1 MKQLLALILMFG
13 GIAVAQDATLYVV
26 NDSKGGDFAMRPL
39 TLTILD
45 GREELASVKN
55 HKTVKVTIK
64 PGVHGLALKI
74 ANKDITVLTAKP
86 GETYFLRISVDQG
99 LAYAGTRCVLMKPEE
114 AVYWIPEA
122 QQFVKDAP
130 PAAVPAVQEKS
141 PANLPVQS
149 ERSIPPTTVTPT
161 PATGR
166 EESPQE
172 EQARADRNTVVVS
185 AQPASSVPAE
195 SLGDAARRAKQHQ
208 ACLKL
213 ASDNPSI
220 TCK

>member
-1 MKQLLALILMFG
+1 MKQLLVLILMFG

-26 NDSKGGDFAMRPL
+26 NDSKGGGFAMRPL

-55 HKTVKVTIK
+55 HKTVKVSIK

-122 QQFVKDAP
+122 QQFVKDTP
-130 PAAVPAVQEKS
+130 PVPAIQEKS

-149 ERSIPPTTVTPT
+149 ERSITPTTVTPA

-185 AQPASSVPAE
+185 AQPASSVQAE

-213 ASDNPSI
+213 ASNNPSI